1 MNRPVTGVSIAV
13 FRGGEVLLA
22 QRGREPFAG
31 YWSLPGGSQEMGET
45 LEEAAR
51 RELLEETGLVA
62 GPLAFARFVEPMA
75 RDADGRI
82 VRHFVLAVFV
92 CRSFS
97 GEAVAGDDA
106 AAVAWTPLAGLDDAV
121 MTPGTA
127 AIVRALAV
135 D

>member
-1 MNRPVTGVSIAV
+1 MNRPLTGVSVAV
-13 FRGGEVLLA
+13 FRDDEVLLA

-31 YWSLPGGSQEMGET
+31 FWSLPGGSQEWGET

-51 RELLEETGLVA
+51 RELLEETGLSA
-62 GPLAFARFVEPMA
+62 GALVFARFIEPML
-75 RDADGRI
+75 RDADGQ
-82 VRHFVLAVFV
+82 VLRHFVLAVFV

-97 GEAVAGDDA
+97 GQAVAGDDA
-106 AAVAWTPLAGLDDAV
+106 SAIAWTRVDALDDAA

-127 AIVRALAV
+127 AIVRELAV

>member
-1 MNRPVTGVSIAV
+1 MTGVSIAV
-13 FRGGEVLLA
+13 FRGGEVLLV
-22 QRGREPFAG
+22 QRGRQPFAG
-31 YWSLPGGSQEMGET
+31 YWSLPGGSQELGET

-51 RELLEETGLVA
+51 RELQEETGLSA

-75 RDADGRI
+75 RDADGK
-82 VRHFVLAVFV
+82 VLRHFVLGIFV

-106 AAVAWTPLAGLDDAV
+106 AAAAWIPVDALDDQA